1 MKMLLFLGLQLNE
14 LMFWCS
20 LNQKMHN
27 AFVEEEKNVK
37 VEFKGAFPY
46 CEL

>member
-27 AFVEEEKNVK
+27 TFVEEEKK
-37 VEFKGAFPY
+37 RESRIQRCFS
-46 CEL
+46 LL